1 MVAARAPERDIYL
14 AQVIEQVDERLVA
27 ARIEA
32 QVTGRPKHLYSIYE
46 KMVLKNKEF
55 DEIYD
60 LVGVR
65 VIVSSVKDC
74 WAALGAIHGTWAP
87 VQGRFKDYIN
97 TPKFNLYQSLHT
109 TVVGPQGKPLE
120 VQIRTI
126 GNAQPGRVR
135 DRRPL
140 GLQGERLGG
149 RRRLVAADRGL
160 VGGEHRPGRVP
171 RELEARPGDR
181 RGLRLHPQGRRRRPA
196 GRRHPGR
203 LCLLHPHRGRATAAS
218 GPGSTAASSRWIP
231 S

>member
-1 MVAARAPERDIYL
+1 MVASRAPERDIYL
-14 AQVIEQVDERLVA
+14 AQVEEQVQERLVA

-87 VQGRFKDYIN
+87 IQGRFKDYIN

-120 VQIRTI
+120 VADPYF
-126 GNAQPGRVR
+126 GNAQPGRAGHCR
-135 DRRPL
+135 SL
-140 GLQGERLGG
+140 GVQGERLLR
-149 RRRLVAADRGL
+149 RRRLAAKDRGL
-160 VGGEHRPGRVP
+160 VGRKHRP
-171 RELEARPGDR
+171 
-181 RGLRLHPQGRRRRPA
+181 
-196 GRRHPGR
+196 
-203 LCLLHPHRGRATAAS
+203 C
-218 GPGSTAASSRWIP
+218 
-231 S
+231 